1 MGIFGLYG
9 SGSAGPN
16 TWVSSGLYG
25 SGTEVSKRVGR
36 QGIGE
41 WRSAG
46 DKKTAQDN
54 LGYTKEL
61 SEQGR
66 CGEEG

>member
-1 MGIFGLYG
+1 MLKECVG
-9 SGSAGPN
+9 SGRDMA
-16 TWVSSGLYG
+16 
-25 SGTEVSKRVGR
+25 
-36 QGIGE
+36 GE